1 MRLRNK
7 KKKKL
12 FVITKVIEKKYFRQ
26 DDTPSISKWYLL
38 IDINTYIH
46 TYIHTYTHTR
56 TCKKKNTQILDYKI
70 YIIKEI
76 NYNDKKF

>member
-12 FVITKVIEKKYFRQ
+12 FVITKVIEKNYFRQ

-46 TYIHTYTHTR
+46 TYIHTHTYMQ
-56 TCKKKNTQILDYKI
+56 KKNTQILDYKI